1 MNNKILTL
9 LGFASRAGKL
19 SYGMDSSVE
28 AIKSRKSKIVITAF
42 DVSEKSLKE
51 INFHA
56 KKNNVRVITLDDCN
70 IEGLSHAIGKKCG
83 ILSVN
88 DELFKDGIIGE
99 INKINSHTE
108 ISIQGGNANE

>member
-1 MNNKILTL
+1 M
-9 LGFASRAGKL
+9 GFASRAGKL

-70 IEGLSHAIGKKCG
+70 IENLSHAIGKKCG

-88 DELFKDGIIGE
+88 DVSFGDGILGE
-99 INKINSHTE
+99 INKIEGHTE
-108 ISIQGGNANE
+108 TSIQGGNANE